1 MSEQMT
7 VTVHAIAEDGLPDM
21 DSLVGRVAFIWDGAV
36 ISGWPITPG
45 GDDDYGNHGWDASSD
60 GVLWEGSEDRC
71 GGPFGGVTHW
81 IELPVPAWLLAE
93 DGSAVDNGSH
103 YRL

>member
-36 ISGWPITPG
+36 ISGWIHYSWWRRRLREPRG
-45 GDDDYGNHGWDASSD
+45 MRRG